1 MRDLLSV
8 ACRHA
13 VRRLSRTA
21 LTVGS
26 IAVGVLMV
34 TLVCIIGQAGAETV
48 GRELE
53 NMGLQGVSVS
63 ASSVDAVLGVAE
75 LETVRAVAGVSE
87 AMPLTVASGKG
98 RLGHHSFT
106 AYVGGI
112 DAGADQVI
120 ALEAAHGR
128 LLRAADVRSAAA
140 VCVLDEAVAKEAY
153 GRTNVVGK
161 TLTLS
166 MEGAPM
172 ELTVVGVA
180 KAGSSLLQSVT
191 GMIAGL
197 VYLPYTTLQA
207 VNGRDVFDQIAVKV
221 TSEEETDAVR
231 ERVVAALERG
241 SGTTGAFTAENLA
254 AQRERLGRLMDI
266 VSLILAAVSA
276 VSLVVAG
283 MGMLTS
289 MLTAVNERVREIGIK
304 QALGAGGRRILT
316 EFMAESLLL
325 AAIGG
330 ALGIFGGALIGAL
343 GLRLFGVS
351 ASLPWSRLLPI
362 WGGTVLLGGLFGWYP
377 AKKAARLHPVE
388 ALRSDVG

>member
-1 MRDLLSV
+1 MKEIFHG
-8 ACRHA
+8 ACRHM
-13 VRRLSRTA
+13 VRRFARTA
-21 LTVGS
+21 LTVGG

-34 TLVCIIGQAGAETV
+34 TLVYIIGQAGTQTV

-53 NMGLQGVSVS
+53 NMGLQGVSVAAVS
-63 ASSVDAVLGVAE
+63 DEAVLTAE
-75 LETVRAVAGVSE
+75 ELQTVRAVAGVSE
-87 AMPLTVASGKG
+87 AMPLAVASGRGMLG
-98 RLGHHSFT
+98 RHSFT

-128 LLRAADVRSAAA
+128 LLRAGDIRAASA
-140 VCVLDEAVAKEAY
+140 VCVVDEAVALEAY
-153 GRTNVVGK
+153 GRTNAVGK
-161 TLTLS
+161 TLTLTLD
-166 MEGAPM
+166 GTPM

-180 KAGSSLLQSVT
+180 KAGSSLLQSVS

-207 VNGRDVFDQIAVKV
+207 ASGREVFDQIAVKV
-221 TSEEETDAVR
+221 AKETETDAVR
-231 ERVVAALERG
+231 ERVVAALDRE
-241 SGTTGAFTAENLA
+241 SGTQGAYTAENLA

-266 VSLILAAVSA
+266 VGLILTAVSA

-316 EFMAESLLL
+316 EFLAESLLL
-325 AAIGG
+325 AAVGGAVGMVGG
-330 ALGIFGGALIGAL
+330 ALAGTV
-343 GLRLFGVS
+343 GLRLFGIT
-351 ASLPWSRLLPI
+351 ASLPWTRLLPI
-362 WGGTVLLGGLFGWYP
+362 WLGTVSLGGLFGWYP
-377 AKKAARLHPVE
+377 ARKAARLHPVE
-388 ALRSDVG
+388 ALRQEVG

>member
-1 MRDLLSV
+1 MRDLLLG

-13 VRRLSRTA
+13 VRRFSRTA
-21 LTVGS
+21 LTVGG

-34 TLVCIIGQAGAETV
+34 TLVCIIGQAGTETV

-63 ASSVDAVLGVAE
+63 ASSVDVVLGTE
-75 LETVRAVAGVSE
+75 QLETVRAVAGVSE

-98 RLGHHSFT
+98 TLGRHSFT

-140 VCVLDEAVAKEAY
+140 VCVVDEAVAKEAY

-161 TLTLS
+161 TLILS
-166 MEGAPM
+166 IDGTPL

-207 VNGRDVFDQIAVKV
+207 VSGREMFDQIAVKV

-316 EFMAESLLL
+316 EFLAESLLL

-330 ALGIFGGALIGAL
+330 ALGIFGGALVGTV
-343 GLRLFGVS
+343 GLRLFGITVG
-351 ASLPWSRLLPI
+351 LPWSRLLPI
-362 WGGTVLLGGLFGWYP
+362 WGCTVLLGGLFGWYP
-377 AKKAARLHPVE
+377 ARKAARLHPVE